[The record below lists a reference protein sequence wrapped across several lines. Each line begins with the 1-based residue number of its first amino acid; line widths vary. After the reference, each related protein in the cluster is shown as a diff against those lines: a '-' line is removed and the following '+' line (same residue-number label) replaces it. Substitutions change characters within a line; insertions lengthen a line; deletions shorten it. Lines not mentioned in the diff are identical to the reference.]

1 MYEIKGNWFV
11 RQSSGCLIYI
21 IFMGGF
27 AFVLFFIGAAL
38 NSIFSGVFTPAF
50 FNSWWVVL
58 VAIGAITI
66 FVVYAKIFERLFYCF
81 IRCAEKQFNR
91 KIKVG
96 ESDFFRSGGL
106 S

>member
-21 IFMGGF
+21 IFIVGYAIVFG
-27 AFVLFFIGAAL
+27 IIAAIL

-50 FNSWWVVL
+50 INGWGAIV
-58 VAIGAITI
+58 VAIGACAI
-66 FVVYAKIFERLFYCF
+66 FVVYAKIFERLFYRF

-96 ESDFFRSGGL
+96 ESDFNRW
-106 S
+106 

>member
-21 IFMGGF
+21 INIGGY
-27 AFVLFFIGAAL
+27 AIVLGFISAIL
-38 NSIFSGVFTPAF
+38 NTILPGVFTPSF

-58 VAIGAITI
+58 VAIGACALL
-66 FVVYAKIFERLFYCF
+66 VVYSKVFKSLFYRI
-81 IRCAEKQFNR
+81 IRCAEKQLNR

-96 ESDFFRSGGL
+96 ESDFNRY
-106 S
+106 